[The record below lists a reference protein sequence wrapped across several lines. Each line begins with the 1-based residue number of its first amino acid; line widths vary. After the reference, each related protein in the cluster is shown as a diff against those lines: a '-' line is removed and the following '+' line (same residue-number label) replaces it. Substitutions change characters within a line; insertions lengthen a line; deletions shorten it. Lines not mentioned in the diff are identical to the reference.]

1 VLYRVVQDGHL
12 YGGPLV
18 RQAITSGSGLS
29 PSEPFDPAGA
39 ETVISAT
46 TGSFVA
52 WQRPGSR
59 DLQLTG
65 FGAKSHTRPSRHR
78 SRRRTGPDNETSRG
92 QTTARSAESTI

>member
-65 FGAKSHTRPSRHR
+65 FGAKKVFR
-78 SRRRTGPDNETSRG
+78 NEGLCLLAVNLSAVSSTVRG
-92 QTTARSAESTI
+92 YGGAIEV